1 MNKSLDFKN
10 VGRRMLLIISVL
22 VSAFSSYLFA
32 LSLLLFIFHMDDK
45 KFLYIFLGLLVLTTV
60 FWGLT
65 FLVAGMD
72 KNKSKEKK
80 IKEIKDLV
88 SKMPLVLAS
97 TVITS
102 FYVLIYFFF
111 FSFLTVG
118 KEGGYGSAAGQILI
132 WVFIA
137 IALVIFSIVMY
148 RVFKTEKQDISLT
161 LYSQFNVLKWSSL
174 IALILGIW
182 ATYYYYHDANSVKWG
197 VMFLWDLLLFV
208 IYKFFNRLSDKAQ
221 KTITDTSYNRIVHE
235 QKKSILNEEIISKNT
250 ATPQV
255 ISVADEIIK
264 LKKLMDEGVITAEDF
279 ETQKKKLL

>member
-1 MNKSLDFKN
+1 
-10 VGRRMLLIISVL
+10 
-22 VSAFSSYLFA
+22 
-32 LSLLLFIFHMDDK
+32 
-45 KFLYIFLGLLVLTTV
+45 LVLTTV